1 MITQINWHKQDK
13 EDVFDILKTNIE
25 GLSEEEVQIRLK
37 QDGFNELQEKKPDS
51 YLFIFVRQFFNPL
64 IYILLVAVVVM
75 IVLSEYLDAGVVGIV
90 LLLNAL
96 IGAFQEGKAQDTL
109 LALKKMQPAESVA
122 LRDGRE
128 KVVPARELTV
138 GDIVILND
146 GDQVPADCRILQS
159 TNLLI
164 DESALTGEST
174 PVEKNSEVIKAE
186 KIQIADMSNMV
197 FKGTFIVRGHTRVVV
212 VATGLKTEVGKISK
226 ELTGLDTAMPLK
238 AKIDKLT
245 KFIIAIVGGVI
256 GVFFVIGVLYGYEV
270 SEMFLVAVAVAVSV
284 IPEGLP
290 VVITLVLATGV
301 WRMSKQNALVKKLQA
316 VEALGQ
322 ATLIA
327 VDKTGTITKNELM
340 VSHLFMAGNDYE
352 VTGDGYNRDGEIKLN
367 QTKLNFKKHPIIL
380 LMGRIATFCANA
392 QTVYLE
398 DKKVWKVT
406 GDPTEA
412 ALLVLGEKLG
422 FKKDDV
428 ESKEPLIAEIPFDSK
443 LKYHATLHQTAEGDF
458 ATVVGAPEVVIEKA
472 ESIWAEGGSLAL
484 TEKAKEDLSE
494 KVVQLSA
501 QGLRVLAVSYNAQ
514 AGKNLNSDNLP
525 PLTFLG
531 LVGMQ
536 DVVRTEATSAILEA
550 KEAGVKVVMITGD
563 HRVTAEA
570 IATSVGI
577 FTAGDKVVEGWQLEE
592 TTEKDLPKL
601 VEKATVF
608 ARVSPA
614 HKMSI
619 IKAFKS
625 RGEVVAMTGDGV
637 NDALPLVAADL
648 GIAMGKIGTEVAK
661 EAGDIILLD
670 DNFSSITKA
679 MEEGRAI
686 YQTIKKVVLYLLS
699 TGIGEML
706 AILGAVILGWPLPLL
721 ATQIIW
727 LNFVTDGFLVVAF
740 AAEPKEKDIL
750 QHSFS
755 KSDSNLLDGLL
766 LGRMFLMGSVMTL
779 GTLFLFR
786 EYIDPNINYNILNN
800 GELVKAWTISLTTLA
815 VFQWF
820 NVWNCRSENRS
831 IFSQNPLS
839 NLYLVG
845 ATVLVVGLHLAIVY
859 IPFLQNIF
867 HTTSLTLTEWLIIL
881 AVASSIVVVEEV
893 RKLIVKYKNKM
904 NF

>member
-75 IVLSEYLDAGVVGIV
+75 IVLGEYLDAGVVGVV
-90 LLLNAL
+90 LILNAL

-109 LALKKMQPAESVA
+109 LALKKMQPSESVA

-197 FKGTFIVRGHTRVVV
+197 FKGTFIVRGHARVVV

-340 VSHLFMAGNDYE
+340 VSHLFIDDKDYE
-352 VTGDGYNRDGEIKLN
+352 VTGDGYSRDGEIKLN
-367 QTKLNFKKHPIIL
+367 ETKIEFKKYPAIL

-422 FKKDDV
+422 FKKDNV

-443 LKYHATLHQTAEGDF
+443 LKYHATLHQTAGGDF

-472 ESIWAEGGSLAL
+472 ESIWAEGGSVAL
-484 TEKAKEDLSE
+484 TEKEKEDLSE

-501 QGLRVLAVSYNAQ
+501 QGLRVLAISYNAQ

-592 TTEKDLPKL
+592 ATEKDLPKL

-679 MEEGRAI
+679 MQEGRAI

-750 QHSFS
+750 KHSFS
-755 KSDSNLLDGLL
+755 KSDSNLLDRLL
-766 LGRMFLMGSVMTL
+766 LGRMFLMGSVMTV

-786 EYIDPNINYNILNN
+786 GYIDPSINYNILNN

-859 IPFLQNIF
+859 IPVLQNIF
-867 HTTSLTLTEWLIIL
+867 HTTGLNLTEWLIIL
-881 AVASSIVVVEEV
+881 AVASSIIVVEEI
-893 RKLIVKYKNKM
+893 RKLI
-904 NF
+904 FRLWFQ